1 MIERIGI
8 VGGGQLGQMLTQAAK
23 PLGFEVLVVDPN
35 ENSPAAQ
42 VGADQIQ
49 AKLTDIDAI
58 ADLAAS
64 TDVITWEIEH
74 IPADFL
80 ISLVE
85 GGKDVQPSPI
95 TLFMIQDKLTQKQF
109 LREAGIPV
117 ADFSSDLSGAS
128 FLGGGPYVVKSRK
141 GGYDGRG
148 NLVLDTLDEQAVSNF
163 FGDIP
168 VYVEKAVA
176 FEKELAVIAARDKS
190 GNVVTY
196 PAVET
201 IHENSICNMVISP
214 AQVEDKVL
222 RQANDIANETLKRL
236 DGAGVFAIEMFVVGG
251 EVLVNEIA
259 PRVHN
264 SGHHTIE
271 ANQTS
276 QFEQHIRAV
285 TNMPLGS
292 TAMRFPV
299 AVMINILGKREEPM
313 SLEGIDKVLAL
324 PDTHLHLYGKSPR
337 QARKIGHITVLGQNL
352 SDTTELALKARS
364 YLAI

>member
-1 MIERIGI
+1 M
-8 VGGGQLGQMLTQAAK
+8 
-23 PLGFEVLVVDPN
+23 
-35 ENSPAAQ
+35 
-42 VGADQIQ
+42 
-49 AKLTDIDAI
+49 
-58 ADLAAS
+58 
-64 TDVITWEIEH
+64 
-74 IPADFL
+74 
-80 ISLVE
+80 
-85 GGKDVQPSPI
+85 
-95 TLFMIQDKLTQKQF
+95 
-109 LREAGIPV
+109 
-117 ADFSSDLSGAS
+117 
-128 FLGGGPYVVKSRK
+128 
-141 GGYDGRG
+141 
-148 NLVLDTLDEQAVSNF
+148 
-163 FGDIP
+163 
-168 VYVEKAVA
+168 A

-190 GNVVTY
+190 GNVATY

-214 AQVEDKVL
+214 AEVENKL
-222 RQANDIANETLKRL
+222 LQQANDIANETLKRL

-292 TAMRFPV
+292 TVMRSPV
-299 AVMINILGKREEPM
+299 AVMINILGKREEPI
-313 SLEGIDKVLAL
+313 SLEGIDKILAL

-337 QARKIGHITVLGQNL
+337 QARKIGHITVLGQNI
-352 SDTTELALKARS
+352 SDTKELALNARS